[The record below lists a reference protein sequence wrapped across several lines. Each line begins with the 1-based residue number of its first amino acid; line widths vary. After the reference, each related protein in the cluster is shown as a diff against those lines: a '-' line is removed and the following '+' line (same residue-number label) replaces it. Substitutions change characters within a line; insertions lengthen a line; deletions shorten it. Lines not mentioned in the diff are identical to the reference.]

1 MPKIVVFLQF
11 KLKKIE
17 KSLQKY
23 NRLEAE
29 LKNATK
35 GATVPRRGG
44 PGPCLSRTGSV
55 ERNVEDQLLRRFTKL
70 YRKRKRS

>member
-11 KLKKIE
+11 KLKKTE

-29 LKNATK
+29 LKMQLKEQPFSGEVALVHVWVEQDLWK
-35 GATVPRRGG
+35 GM
-44 PGPCLSRTGSV
+44 
-55 ERNVEDQLLRRFTKL
+55 
-70 YRKRKRS
+70 

>member
-11 KLKKIE
+11 KLKKTE

-29 LKNATK
+29 LKNATIL
-35 GATVPRRGG
+35 RRSG
-44 PGPCLSRTGSV
+44 PGPCLGRTRSA
-55 ERNVEDQLLRRFTKL
+55 ERNVADQLLRGFTKL
-70 YRKRKRS
+70 YRKRKQS

>member
-11 KLKKIE
+11 KLKKTE

-29 LKNATK
+29 LKMQLKEQPFSGEVALVYVWIKQDLWK
-35 GATVPRRGG
+35 GM
-44 PGPCLSRTGSV
+44 
-55 ERNVEDQLLRRFTKL
+55 
-70 YRKRKRS
+70 